1 MNNEKK
7 KNKKSTN
14 KKADEDAKYKNEKK
28 ERTHQE
34 FLLDNLKKITSNNLD
49 HWQETQLEN
58 IIKIKTEP
66 HYKQLSE
73 SKLQLNKLAL
83 ISYEKVEIFVD
94 N

>member
-14 KKADEDAKYKNEKK
+14 KKADEDAKSKNEKK

-49 HWQETQLEN
+49 HWQET
-58 IIKIKTEP
+58 
-66 HYKQLSE
+66 
-73 SKLQLNKLAL
+73 
-83 ISYEKVEIFVD
+83 
-94 N
+94 